1 MAKRKAKD
9 SVFLDLFQNKSYLLK
24 LYRTLHPE
32 DTTAT
37 EDSLTDV
44 TITNVLTDN
53 LYNDLGFIVNN
64 KLLILV
70 EAQSTWTVNILVRI
84 LLYLAQSYHEYFQR
98 TCQDYYKSRKVKMPK
113 PELYVIFTGNKGRKP
128 DKISLSKEFF
138 ESADIDIEV
147 KAKVIYESDTDDI
160 INQYIIFCKVFNE
173 QTKQH
178 GMTQKAVTET
188 IRICKDRNVLRE
200 YLAQR
205 YHEYFERT
213 SQSLYKSKKVKMP
226 KPELYV
232 IFTGNKGRKPD
243 TISLSKEF
251 FNGEDI
257 DIEIK
262 AKVIYESDKDNI
274 INEYIVFCKVF
285 NEQIKEH
292 GMTKQAVT
300 ETIRICKDRN
310 ILKQYLSSKEV
321 EVVTIMMSL
330 FEDEQIMKSFIKSER
345 HDAERAMAEQL
356 IRKGKMTLEEIADCV
371 STLSFDELKEIEA
384 EIMQLA

>member
-1 MAKRKAKD
+1 MWQEQDISYLVSQIFRNQGDKVSDDIKQIEEVMAKRTAKN

-24 LYRTLHPE
+24 LYKTLHPE

-64 KLLILV
+64 KLMILV
-70 EAQSTWTVNILVRI
+70 EAQSTWTVNILIRI

-98 TCQDYYKSRKVKMPK
+98 TSQDYYKSKKVKMPK

-138 ESADIDIEV
+138 EGADIDIEV

-205 YHEYFERT
+205 E
-213 SQSLYKSKKVKMP
+213 K
-226 KPELYV
+226 
-232 IFTGNKGRKPD
+232 
-243 TISLSKEF
+243 
-251 FNGEDI
+251 
-257 DIEIK
+257 
-262 AKVIYESDKDNI
+262 
-274 INEYIVFCKVF
+274 
-285 NEQIKEH
+285 
-292 GMTKQAVT
+292 
-300 ETIRICKDRN
+300 
-310 ILKQYLSSKEV
+310 

-330 FEDEQIMKSFIKSER
+330 FDEEQIMKSFIRSER
-345 HDAERAMAEQL
+345 HDEARETAERM
-356 IRKGKMTLEEIADCV
+356 IKMGKLSLDEIALCV
-371 STLSFDELKEIEA
+371 PSLSLDELKELEA
-384 EIMQLA
+384 EVTQLA